1 MNEEEYEEEYLEDE
15 SYYTDD
21 KRDEMR
27 LIEKETEIL
36 NYNYKIIKKENNK
49 IIFQTLENSNAY
61 LEIEIKYI
69 SFYTKIEKSNNDL
82 TLNLMFD
89 NPLKQVDELVKQAK
103 EIQEKYD
110 GNRD

>member
-27 LIEKETEIL
+27 LREL
-36 NYNYKIIKKENNK
+36 D
-49 IIFQTLENSNAY
+49 A
-61 LEIEIKYI
+61 
-69 SFYTKIEKSNNDL
+69 
-82 TLNLMFD
+82 MFD

-103 EIQEKYD
+103 EIQAKYD

>member
-27 LIEKETEIL
+27 LREL
-36 NYNYKIIKKENNK
+36 D
-49 IIFQTLENSNAY
+49 A
-61 LEIEIKYI
+61 
-69 SFYTKIEKSNNDL
+69 
-82 TLNLMFD
+82 MFD
-89 NPLKQVDELVKQAK
+89 NPLKQIDELVKQAK
-103 EIQEKYD
+103 KIQEKYD

>member
-27 LIEKETEIL
+27 LKEL
-36 NYNYKIIKKENNK
+36 D
-49 IIFQTLENSNAY
+49 A
-61 LEIEIKYI
+61 
-69 SFYTKIEKSNNDL
+69 
-82 TLNLMFD
+82 MFD

>member
-27 LIEKETEIL
+27 LREL
-36 NYNYKIIKKENNK
+36 D
-49 IIFQTLENSNAY
+49 A
-61 LEIEIKYI
+61 
-69 SFYTKIEKSNNDL
+69 
-82 TLNLMFD
+82 MFD

-103 EIQEKYD
+103 EIQVKYD
-110 GNRD
+110 GNRN

>member
-27 LIEKETEIL
+27 LKEL
-36 NYNYKIIKKENNK
+36 D
-49 IIFQTLENSNAY
+49 A
-61 LEIEIKYI
+61 
-69 SFYTKIEKSNNDL
+69 
-82 TLNLMFD
+82 MFD

-103 EIQEKYD
+103 KIQEKYD

>member
-27 LIEKETEIL
+27 LREL
-36 NYNYKIIKKENNK
+36 D
-49 IIFQTLENSNAY
+49 A
-61 LEIEIKYI
+61 
-69 SFYTKIEKSNNDL
+69 
-82 TLNLMFD
+82 MFD

-103 EIQEKYD
+103 KIQEKYD

>member
-27 LIEKETEIL
+27 LREL
-36 NYNYKIIKKENNK
+36 D
-49 IIFQTLENSNAY
+49 A
-61 LEIEIKYI
+61 
-69 SFYTKIEKSNNDL
+69 
-82 TLNLMFD
+82 MFD